1 MIYYGIVEKDD
12 NSAFGVTFP
21 DLPGC
26 FSAADEEADIV
37 GEAQVALSLYASDE
51 EALPPARSFDVLR
64 NDPEVRRAL
73 AAGGFLIAVPLAL
86 SDKKVR
92 TNVMLDRGLLDVI
105 DRQAEAAGMSRSEY
119 LSRAAERQVHE
130 EGGVWIRRGS
140 TSVGSTTVQHTPKP
154 TKALRKEREMEAH
167 QPAPRKKA

>member
-1 MIYYGIVEKDD
+1 MIYYGVVEKDE

-37 GEAQVALSLYASDE
+37 GEAQIALSLYASE
-51 EALPPARSFDVLR
+51 EETLPPARSIDVLR
-64 NDPEVRRAL
+64 NDPDVRRAL
-73 AAGGFLIAVPLAL
+73 ALGSFLIAVPLAL
-86 SDKKVR
+86 SGKKVR

-105 DRQAEAAGMSRSEY
+105 DRQAEAAGLSRSEY

-130 EGGVWIRRGS
+130 EGCVWVRRDAGS
-140 TSVGSTTVQHTPKP
+140 GR
-154 TKALRKEREMEAH
+154 LRT
-167 QPAPRKKA
+167 